1 MSRIMIV
8 DDDFDTLRYCE
19 GLLAPQG
26 NEILIHTDAHRALKV
41 LEQHPVDLLIVDI
54 VMPAMSGFDF
64 IHAVKKLEQFNAP
77 ILMLTGRS
85 APKDVLTALE
95 LGATD
100 YLVKPIDKDLFVG
113 KIASIIGARPRTP
126 EVRFAQGA
134 TDVSAEIAIPARITA
149 VSEMGLTMRTRHYLD
164 RNVHTKV
171 DSPLF
176 EEIGIAKP
184 QLRAV
189 HSKPVENDAHYRYE
203 VFVSFIG
210 LDQLSMQR
218 IRRWI
223 INRAIATRKA
233 G

>member
-19 GLLAPQG
+19 ALLAPQG
-26 NEILIHTDAHRALKV
+26 NEILIHTSAQRALKV

-64 IHAVKKLEQFNAP
+64 IHLAKKLENFQAP

-85 APKDVLTALE
+85 SPKDVLTALE

-113 KIASIIGARPRTP
+113 KIASIIGSRPQAA
-126 EVRFAQGA
+126 EVRFAQGTA
-134 TDVSAEIAIPARITA
+134 DVPAEIAIPARITA
-149 VSEMGLTMRTRHYLD
+149 VSEMGLTMRTQHYLD
-164 RNVHTKV
+164 RNVRTKV

-176 EEIGIAKP
+176 EEIGIAQP

-189 HSKPVENDAHYRYE
+189 HSKPVENDSHFKYE

-210 LDQLSMQR
+210 LDEPSMQR